1 MMRNRGLAFKLSALI
16 LAGGGL
22 VLGMLFGYNYFVVR
36 TIILR
41 NIEDNACH
49 LTQTTVGRV
58 DTVLSSVEKV
68 PQNLASAV
76 ETATYSETDLLQL
89 IRAVVENNR
98 EVFGV
103 TVAYEPYAF
112 DPHAEYFAPYFF
124 KRQGAIQ
131 FQRLGGDTYNYFLMD
146 WYQIP
151 KETGRPQ
158 WSEPYFDE
166 GGGGIVMSTYS
177 VPFFKRVDGERRFV
191 GVVTADVSLTWLKA
205 IVSSIRISQT
215 GYAFLISRNGVVVTH
230 PLQDLV
236 MNETIFSIAE
246 GRNDPL
252 LREIGRAMIHG
263 QSGFVPTTALVTR
276 KPCWLAYAPVSENG
290 WSLGVLFP
298 QDELMADVTRLNR
311 IVAAAGILGA
321 VFLLVIVVAVA
332 RSITGPLT
340 ALAAAT
346 EDIARGHLDATVPA
360 VRSGDEV
367 GRLTASFVRM
377 QRDLKRYI
385 TDLQETAAARQRAA
399 EQLEEYSRTLEQKV
413 AERTHDLSEKNVEL
427 ERTLTQLKQTQ
438 EQLVVQEKLASLGAL
453 TAGIAHEIK
462 NPLNFVNNFADLSA
476 ELTAELH
483 ELIDTQRA
491 QLDPQQAQNIDEVLN
506 DLRQNVTKIGEH
518 GKRADSI
525 VRGMLQHS
533 RGASA
538 EPQPTD
544 LNALLAEYVNL
555 AYHGMRAQDASFNI
569 RLETVY
575 DPAVGVVRIVAQDLS
590 RVILNVMN
598 NACYAANA
606 KLKTAGSSFTP
617 TVSVRSK
624 DLGDRVEI
632 RIRDNGNG
640 IPAAV
645 RDKLFTPFFTTKPP
659 GQGTGLGLS
668 ISYDIVV
675 RQHKGEIRV
684 ESEEGSYAEFI
695 IVLPREAA

>member
-1 MMRNRGLAFKLSALI
+1 MRNRGLAFKLSALI
-16 LAGGGL
+16 VTGGVL
-22 VLGMLFGYNYFVVR
+22 VLALLFGYNYRVVR
-36 TIILR
+36 RIILR
-41 NIEDNACH
+41 YIQDNARQ
-49 LTQTTVGRV
+49 LTQMTVGRV

-68 PQNLASAV
+68 PQNLASV
-76 ETATYSETDLLQL
+76 LETSTYSEADLLQL
-89 IRAVVENNR
+89 IRSVVENNR
-98 EVFGV
+98 EVYGA
-103 TVAYEPYAF
+103 TVAFEPYAF
-112 DPHAEYFAPYFF
+112 DPHAEYFAPYYF
-124 KRQGAIQ
+124 KHEGAIE
-131 FQRLGGDTYNYFLMD
+131 FRHLGGPTYRYFLMD

-151 KETGRPQ
+151 KETGRPL
-158 WSEPYFDE
+158 WSEPYYDE

-177 VPFFKRVDGERRFV
+177 VPFFKQIGGERRFM
-191 GVVTADVSLTWLKA
+191 GVVTADVSLNWLKA
-205 IVSSIRISQT
+205 IVSSIHISQS
-215 GYAFLISRNGVVVTH
+215 GYAFLISRNGVLVTH

-246 GRNDPL
+246 AHNDPG

-263 QSGFVPTTALVTR
+263 QSGFVPTTALATHQ
-276 KPCWLAYAPVSENG
+276 PCWLAYAPVPANG

-298 QDELMADVTRLNR
+298 QDELMADLTHLNR
-311 IVAAAGILGA
+311 AVVAAGVLGA
-321 VFLLVIVVAVA
+321 VFLLLIVVAVA

-346 EDIARGHLDATVPA
+346 EDIARGNLDVALPT

-377 QRDLKRYI
+377 QRDLKQYI
-385 TDLQETAAARQRAA
+385 TDLRETAAARQRAA

-427 ERTLTQLKQTQ
+427 QRTLTQLKQTQ
-438 EQLVVQEKLASLGAL
+438 DQLVVQEKLASLGAL

-462 NPLNFVNNFADLSA
+462 NPLNFVNNFADLSG
-476 ELTAELH
+476 ELTAELQ

-491 QLDPQQAQNIDEVLN
+491 QLDPQQAQNIDELLS

-518 GKRADSI
+518 GKRADGI

-533 RGASA
+533 RGAAA

-544 LNALLAEYVNL
+544 LNALLAEDVNL

-569 RLETVY
+569 HLETVY
-575 DPAVGVVRIVAQDLS
+575 DPAVGTVRVAPQDLS
-590 RVILNVMN
+590 RVFLNLMN

-606 KLKTAGSSFTP
+606 KKKTAGSDFVP
-617 TVSVRSK
+617 TVSVATK
-624 DLGDRVEI
+624 DLGARVEI
-632 RIRDNGNG
+632 RVRDNGNG

-668 ISYDIVV
+668 ISYDIIVQ
-675 RQHKGEIRV
+675 QHKGEIRA
-684 ESEEGSYAEFI
+684 ETEEGSYAEFI
-695 IVLPREAA
+695 IVLPREPA